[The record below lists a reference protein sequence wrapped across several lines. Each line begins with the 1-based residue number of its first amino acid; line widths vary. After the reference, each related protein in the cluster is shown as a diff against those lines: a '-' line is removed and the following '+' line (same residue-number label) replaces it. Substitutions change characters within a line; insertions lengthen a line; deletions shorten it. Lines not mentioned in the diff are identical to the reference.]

1 MIVEIK
7 AKIENITSLEE
18 SLKNLGAKYI
28 SAHEVFDTY
37 FNPSAGYTT
46 KITKIPNENI
56 LFFFEKDPSLKRF
69 KIHKFKIVD
78 DINDLEQIL
87 GKILGVKIKIHK
99 ARKLYNFKEII
110 IKIDTIKELG
120 TFIILQKEV
129 KENEIEE
136 TNKELLDFLDRLKID
151 RKYLQTEP
159 FDVLMLKK

>member
-7 AKIENITSLEE
+7 AKIENIASLEE

-37 FNPSAGYTT
+37 FKPNGGYNI
-46 KITKIPNENI
+46 KITKIPNENT
-56 LFFFEKDPSLKRF
+56 LFFFEKDPSFKRF
-69 KIHKFKIVD
+69 RFHRFKIVD
-78 DINDLEQIL
+78 DVNNFEQIL
-87 GKILGVKIKIHK
+87 GKILGIKIKIHK